1 MAEIKLEPSW
11 KNKLA
16 SEFEKPYMKNLR
28 AFLLQEANQNKIIY
42 PKGNNIFNAFNLT
55 PFDQVKVVLI
65 GQDPYHGPN
74 QAQGLCFSVNKETPL
89 PPSLVNIYK
98 ELETD
103 LNIKPATHGSLEAW
117 AKQGVLLLNTVLTV
131 EHGKA
136 GSHHGKGWE
145 QFTDK
150 VIQILNEEKENLVFI
165 LWGSPAQKKA
175 ANVDTT
181 RHLVLKSVHPS
192 PLSSYRG
199 FFGSKPFSKT
209 NSYLKS
215 KNITEIN
222 WALE

>member
-165 LWGSPAQKKA
+165 FWGSPAQKKA